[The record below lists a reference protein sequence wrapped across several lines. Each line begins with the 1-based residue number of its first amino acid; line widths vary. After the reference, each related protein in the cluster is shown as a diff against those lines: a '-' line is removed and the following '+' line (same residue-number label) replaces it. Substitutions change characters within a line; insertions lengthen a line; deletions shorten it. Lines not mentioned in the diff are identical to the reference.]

1 MKPFKFVQVT
11 QFSCND
17 PHVASQ
23 QGCFQY
29 HTGVTGRNWYT
40 PYYTRACQILV
51 KIHFSWKLI
60 MGSEK
65 MDPFYVL
72 NMGNISNFHLD
83 HSNRYLFLL
92 FKFQDPFISPKKN
105 SSDYRVY
112 GSQNN
117 RLEPRVSTQKS
128 VLKNMHRVL
137 RYWQKCKKFLTFCL
151 KS

>member
-1 MKPFKFVQVT
+1 MGSEKMDPFDVLNMGNISNFHLDHSNCYFFLQIIP
-11 QFSCND
+11 FPCD
-17 PHVASQ
+17 A
-23 QGCFQY
+23 
-29 HTGVTGRNWYT
+29 
-40 PYYTRACQILV
+40 RACQILV

-112 GSQNN
+112 GSQNDG
-117 RLEPRVSTQKS
+117 LEPRVSTQKS
-128 VLKNMHRVL
+128 VLQNMHRVP
-137 RYWQKCKKFLTFCL
+137 RYWQKCIQI
-151 KS
+151 

>member
-1 MKPFKFVQVT
+1 
-11 QFSCND
+11 
-17 PHVASQ
+17 
-23 QGCFQY
+23 
-29 HTGVTGRNWYT
+29 
-40 PYYTRACQILV
+40 
-51 KIHFSWKLI
+51 

-65 MDPFYVL
+65 MEAFDVL

-112 GSQNN
+112 GTQND

-128 VLKNMHRVL
+128 VLKNMHRVQ
-137 RYWQKCKKFLTFCL
+137 RYWENVRNF
-151 KS
+151 